1 MNELGVNVQLDE
13 YSVTLL
19 IASLENDIAC
29 VKAGY
34 LIKFQI
40 SHFLYLQTHV
50 LFIADVGNWRC
61 HPLPLHGLTMFG
73 EDP

>member
-1 MNELGVNVQLDE
+1 MNKLGVNVQLDE

-19 IASLENDIAC
+19 IASLENDIAR

-40 SHFLYLQTHV
+40 SHFYIYKHTFFSLPMLGSGDVTHYHFMV
-50 LFIADVGNWRC
+50 
-61 HPLPLHGLTMFG
+61 
-73 EDP
+73 

>member
-19 IASLENDIAC
+19 IASLESDIAC
-29 VKAGY
+29 VKAG
-34 LIKFQI
+34 
-40 SHFLYLQTHV
+40 FLYLQTHV

>member
-13 YSVTLL
+13 YSVILL

-40 SHFLYLQTHV
+40 SYFYIYKHTF
-50 LFIADVGNWRC
+50 FS
-61 HPLPLHGLTMFG
+61 LPMFG
-73 EDP
+73 SGDVTHYHFMV